1 MTQAII
7 TGLQQLSPY
16 IYLITDIF
24 LIILF
29 LIFLLAF
36 FQKNQK
42 ESPLVAQAPSWLIGL
57 GIFGTLLGTTIGLS
71 QFNAQTLE
79 QSIPKLFD
87 GLAMAVITGMVGLSL
102 ALLLKWSSTPKT
114 QSSRLSHP
122 VTPNEIYQVLKDIS
136 NHNVAQK
143 TILSTIVEQNH
154 SYQQNMQKI
163 MKLQQ
168 HKSDQLVN
176 LLENLHATL
185 VNESNNSWL
194 AQFHQLR
201 LTLEQINTTNKN
213 HDFSNHETITSIEQ
227 SRDALREIAT
237 HTQAIP
243 QTMQQLTQLVHG
255 LNDQLEEMALYL
267 ETFKTLRQQATE
279 AFPTLEKNFFEL
291 TRIMQQEM
299 QHHLEWLETA
309 METQLDMAEVAL
321 EHQLEK
327 VSALQFEP
335 TSSATKNLTNE
346 TEPSISKSAPQ
357 IELALKS
364 AMEEQQETELNADEN
379 LITLIENTENAETE
393 KTENFSTHN
402 SFTSSEFNANERLTD
417 ALTDKDW
424 QEQAYQ
430 FMDSGEYNK
439 AVICFQ
445 RAIEYAPTDFAL
457 YYNQAC
463 CYALLKDVQSAVIA
477 LQQSIDLNQK
487 SLKMA
492 QTDSDFNL
500 IRHDKNFQSLWLE

>member
-7 TGLQQLSPY
+7 TGLQQLSSY

-24 LIILF
+24 IIILF
-29 LIFLLAF
+29 LVCLLAF
-36 FQKNQK
+36 FQRNQK

-57 GIFGTLLGTTIGLS
+57 SIFGTLLGTAIGLS

-87 GLAMAVITGMVGLSL
+87 GLAMAVITGMVGLFL

-114 QSSRLSHP
+114 QSSRSSHP
-122 VTPNEIYQVLKDIS
+122 VTPNDIYQVLKDIS

-154 SYQQNMQKI
+154 TYQQNMQKI

-176 LLENLHATL
+176 LLENLHSTL
-185 VNESNNSWL
+185 VNESDNSWL
-194 AQFHQLR
+194 AQIHQLR
-201 LTLEQINTTNKN
+201 LILEQIHTANKN
-213 HDFSNHETITSIEQ
+213 HYFSNHETITGIEQ

-267 ETFKTLRQQATE
+267 ETFQTLRQQAKE
-279 AFPTLEKNFFEL
+279 AFPMLEKNFFEL
-291 TRIMQQEM
+291 TQIMQQEM
-299 QHHLEWLETA
+299 QQHLKWLETA

-327 VSALQFEP
+327 VSASQVEP
-335 TSSATKNLTNE
+335 TISATENLEKENLENE
-346 TEPSISKSAPQ
+346 IGRSKSTPQ
-357 IELALKS
+357 TELVLKS
-364 AMEEQQETELNADEN
+364 AMEEPQETQLNANEN
-379 LITLIENTENAETE
+379 LITPTEHAETE
-393 KTENFSTHN
+393 DFSTHDN
-402 SFTSSEFNANERLTD
+402 LTSSEFNASERLAD
-417 ALTDKDW
+417 ELSATDKDW

-439 AVICFQ
+439 AIIFFQ
-445 RAIEYAPTDFAL
+445 RAIEHTPTDFAL

-477 LQQSIDLNQK
+477 LQQSIDLNPK

-500 IRHDKNFQSLWLE
+500 IRHDRNFQSLWLE